1 MASSRAPRP
10 ASAVSWLRPSARSGS
25 WRPELAL
32 VKQAAALF
40 EEGGQAVPM
49 LVPYLQ
55 HIGGRLVDRAAS
67 DVDSAVM
74 GKLTELYERI
84 KAREMRAL

>member
-1 MASSRAPRP
+1 M
-10 ASAVSWLRPSARSGS
+10 
-25 WRPELAL
+25 ELGGVDPTTLA
-32 VKQAAALF
+32 
-40 EEGGQAVPM
+40 GQAVPM
-49 LVPYLQ
+49 LVTYLQ